1 MHQYLTPTPNKGYSV
16 LRSAKSDLPFHTG
29 QTYQAHKHASD
40 QRVFLCVSSNQIY
53 VVMARSVGWATWYAL
68 CEPVGPATYELH
80 TLYLA
85 VVLTKYQEGILM
97 PNDPQAAPLHAVQ
110 DLSLPHPLYNQ
121 ISILINRSKF
131 FAELG
136 IDLNQPGTS
145 IWILD
150 QLQANLTELHDLVDE
165 YVVKGVSDER

>member
-1 MHQYLTPTPNKGYSV
+1 
-16 LRSAKSDLPFHTG
+16 
-29 QTYQAHKHASD
+29 
-40 QRVFLCVSSNQIY
+40 
-53 VVMARSVGWATWYAL
+53 
-68 CEPVGPATYELH
+68 
-80 TLYLA
+80 
-85 VVLTKYQEGILM
+85 M

-110 DLSLPHPLYNQ
+110 DLSLPDPLYNQ
-121 ISILINRSKF
+121 ISLLINRSKF

-165 YVVKGVSDER
+165 YVVKGVE